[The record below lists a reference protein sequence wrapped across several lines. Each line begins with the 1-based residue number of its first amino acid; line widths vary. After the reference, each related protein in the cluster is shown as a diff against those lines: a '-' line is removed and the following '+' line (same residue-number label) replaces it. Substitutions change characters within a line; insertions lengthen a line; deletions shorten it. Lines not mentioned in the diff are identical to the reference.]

1 MAMSKRP
8 HILITDDDPIMRE
21 MLDAVLSDD
30 YEVSVAPGGKEGI
43 QIANEQEID
52 LVLLDVD
59 MPSPN
64 GYETCHFLK
73 EDPSTAEIPVI
84 FLSARSSIDERL
96 KGYEAGGDDYLIK
109 PYQPDELKAKISV
122 LLVQAARQKELN
134 GQVND
139 VMDAAMA
146 SANMYGEVGVVLD
159 FMKGANLANT
169 YQGVADALFQALTRF
184 EFEGCLRLIGH
195 SGIVSTTGP
204 TSCSA
209 LEDSILTHV
218 QKSGSN
224 VGLQNLGTNTVFNYG
239 NVLLLVRNLV
249 PENHPSHMDREEA
262 ERHGRARDNIA
273 LLAEGASAR
282 IKAIDAETKAGSAD
296 KQQMLVDLTR
306 DALLDLN
313 AEQRIHRE
321 KVNLVLRDMVSDIET
336 LLISLGLSNSQ
347 EDALLN
353 TINHGIKETM
363 LVFEQGDRI
372 EVRLEQVITKLR
384 GG

>member
-1 MAMSKRP
+1 MSKRP

-30 YEVSVAPGGKEGI
+30 YEVSVAPGGAEGI
-43 QIANEQEID
+43 QIANEQDID

-73 EDPSTAEIPVI
+73 EDPPTAEIPVI

-159 FMKGANLANT
+159 FMKAANLVNT

-195 SGIVSTTGP
+195 RGIISTTGP
-204 TSCSA
+204 TNCSA

-218 QKSGSN
+218 QKSSSN
-224 VGLQNLGTNTVFNYG
+224 VGLQNLGTNTVFNYS
-239 NVLLLVRNLV
+239 NVLLLVRNLL
-249 PENHPSHMDREEA
+249 PENHPSHIDREEA

-273 LLAEGASAR
+273 LLAESASAR
-282 IKAIDAETKAGSAD
+282 IKAIDAETKAGSLD
-296 KQQMLVDLTR
+296 QQQMLVELTR

-336 LLISLGLSNSQ
+336 LLISLGLTNAQ

-353 TINHGIKETM
+353 TINHSIKETM
-363 LVFEQGDRI
+363 AVFEQGDRI
-372 EVRLEQVITKLR
+372 EVRLEQVITKLK

>member
-1 MAMSKRP
+1 MSERP
-8 HILITDDDPIMRE
+8 HILITDDDPIMRD

-30 YEVSVAPGGKEGI
+30 FDVSVAPGGQECI
-43 QIANEQEID
+43 QIANEQKID

-64 GYETCHFLK
+64 GYETCHYLK

-84 FLSARSSIDERL
+84 FLSARSTIEERL

-122 LLVQAARQKELN
+122 VLCQALRQKELS

-159 FMKGANLANT
+159 FMKHANLSDT
-169 YQGVADALFQALTRF
+169 YQGVADAFFQALTRF

-195 SGIVSTTGP
+195 NGIISTTGAMQ
-204 TSCSA
+204 CSA
-209 LEDSILTHV
+209 LEESILNHV
-218 QKSGSN
+218 QKSGSSL
-224 VGLQNLGTNTVFNYG
+224 GLQNLGTNTVFNYG
-239 NVLLLVRNLV
+239 NVMVLVRNLL
-249 PENHPSHMDREEA
+249 PENSPMHPDREEA

-273 LLAEGASAR
+273 MLAEAAAAR
-282 IKAIDAETKAGSAD
+282 VKAIDAETKALSAD
-296 KQQMLVDLTR
+296 QHQRLVDLTR

-313 AEQRIHRE
+313 AEQRVHRE
-321 KVNLVLRDMVSDIET
+321 KINMVLRDMVTDIDA
-336 LLISLGLSNSQ
+336 LLISLGLTESQ
-347 EDALLN
+347 EETLLD
-353 TINHGIKETM
+353 TIRRSIKQTM
-363 LVFEQGDRI
+363 AIFDQGDRI
-372 EVRLEQVITKLR
+372 ETRLEQVISKLK
-384 GG
+384 GEV